1 MIIDLQNF
9 VKTERPFWTDLEQF
23 LSRLEADPALSL
35 SLDQLRKF
43 HYLYERASADLGK
56 IVTFSA
62 EPEIRRYLEN
72 LVARA
77 YGEIHETREKHHR
90 FSPFQWLF
98 HTWPQTFR
106 RHHKAFWL
114 SVGITIAGVMF
125 GGFAM
130 ALDPEAKAVLLPPMF
145 SSHLG
150 DPAERV
156 AREERAVSDRLEG
169 SKGTFSAF
177 LMRNNITV
185 SIKAMALG
193 MTYGVGTIIVLFYNG
208 VLLGLICVDYA
219 SAGYTKFLLGWLM
232 PHGVIEIP
240 AILIAGQAGLILA
253 KALVGWGER
262 NTVTARLRAVGP
274 DLVTLIGGVAL
285 MLVWA
290 GFIESFLSQYHQPVV
305 PYSAKIA
312 FGTVE
317 LLLLILFLAK
327 AGTKPHRSASF
338 GAPAFLSALGFVA
351 AKADRN
357 VRAPNGA
364 ERNT

>member
-1 MIIDLQNF
+1 VIIDLQKF
-9 VKTERPFWTDLEQF
+9 VTVEQPYWTQLETLLTRF
-23 LSRLEADPALSL
+23 ENDAGARL
-35 SLDQLRKF
+35 SLDQLTNF

-56 IVTFSA
+56 IITFSS

-90 FSPFQWLF
+90 LSPLQWFF

-106 RHHKAFWL
+106 RHQKAFWL
-114 SVGITIAGVMF
+114 SVAITIAGVMF

-130 ALDPEAKAVLLPPMF
+130 AFDPEAKAVILPEMF
-145 SSHLG
+145 ANHLG

-156 AREERAVSDRLEG
+156 AREERAVNDRLEG
-169 SKGTFSAF
+169 SKGSFSAA

-185 SIKAMALG
+185 SIKALALG
-193 MTYGVGTIIVLFYNG
+193 MTYGIGTILVLFYNG
-208 VLLGLICVDYA
+208 IILGLICVDYV
-219 SAGYTKFLLGWLM
+219 SAGYTKFLMGWLM

-262 NTVTARLRAVGP
+262 TTMTSRLRLIAP
-274 DLVTLIGGVAL
+274 DLVTLICGVAL

-290 GFIESFLSQYHQPVV
+290 GFIEAFLSQYHQPVI
-305 PYSAKIA
+305 PYMAKIA

-317 LLLLILFLAK
+317 LVLLTLFLAL
-327 AGTKPHRSASF
+327 S
-338 GAPAFLSALGFVA
+338 GAKTEQTHGSR
-351 AKADRN
+351 KN
-357 VRAPNGA
+357 
-364 ERNT
+364 